1 MFLVDLFVF
10 VPLYT
15 IENSRQSRRFE
26 TDQFTRDE
34 IKMKVYIFIHAIFS
48 IAYALNGTIDID
60 DETNIE
66 RRSSG
71 LYNVMLK
78 PYVLELLNSKYVAQ
92 LKRTPCWY
100 NLHFLTTN
108 PDLHYLAKLPIARAL
123 FTSRLPGFQNWL
135 LNLTKGPSAT
145 KGNDSLIITFI
156 IKMLSV
162 TSFRRIDI
170 MMNHK
175 RDNEENVQNTC
186 SETDVGCSR
195 AFQIGSLPLL
205 ENSLGSILT
214 SIVKIA

>member
-1 MFLVDLFVF
+1 
-10 VPLYT
+10 
-15 IENSRQSRRFE
+15 
-26 TDQFTRDE
+26 
-34 IKMKVYIFIHAIFS
+34 MKVLIFIQAILS

-186 SETDVGCSR
+186 SETDVGCTR
-195 AFQIGSLPLL
+195 TFQIGSLPLL

-214 SIVKIA
+214 LIVKIA